1 MEGKYE
7 LVNQVTEL
15 RKLPSDLMGIPKEA
29 RNMSNRKTS
38 PENKSYYG
46 GTYIYFMNQKLSKVK
61 KNKQTT
67 NA

>member
-1 MEGKYE
+1 
-7 LVNQVTEL
+7 
-15 RKLPSDLMGIPKEA
+15 MGIPKEA

-46 GTYIYFMNQKLSKVK
+46 GTYLYFMNQKLSKLK